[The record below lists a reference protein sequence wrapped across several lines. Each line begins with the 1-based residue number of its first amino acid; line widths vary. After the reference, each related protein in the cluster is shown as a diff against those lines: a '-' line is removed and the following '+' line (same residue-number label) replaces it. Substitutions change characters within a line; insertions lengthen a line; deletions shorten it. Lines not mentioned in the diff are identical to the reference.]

1 MATRK
6 GKHYN
11 QAEKE
16 FLDKLWKDGKLRGR
30 GEPYSATLNWA
41 ASVLG
46 RIPDGVAV
54 CELSSI

>member
-30 GEPYSATLNWA
+30 GEPYSATLNWVA
-41 ASVLG
+41 GLLG
-46 RIPDGVAV
+46 RTPDGVAV
-54 CELSSI
+54 HELSS